1 MDSSNRVG
9 SISVTLLGT
18 GTPIPDRDRHG
29 PSQLIKIAR
38 DLVFVDCGPG
48 TLHRLLEAESNV
60 SAISHVLLTHLHS
73 DHVSGLAD
81 LLWAGWVGRW
91 WTTPPVFVGPPGT
104 EEFIKRLLYA
114 FEEDIRLRTEEGS
127 VTIAGLHPS
136 IHEIEDGWTKTFH
149 EWSVKGFRVDH
160 YPVKHAFGYRFEHD
174 KNVVVISGDT
184 CICENLQMHAQ
195 DADIFVCE
203 VVWEEG
209 IKRAIETSHG
219 PDKARW
225 ERILRYHMSSLEV
238 GKVAANARVKH
249 LVLSH
254 LMLMNGSPA
263 DLLVDV
269 RSSFDGKLTVGE
281 DLAKFST
288 KAE

>member
-1 MDSSNRVG
+1 MESSNNVG

-29 PSQLIKIAR
+29 PSQVIEIAH
-38 DLVFVDCGPG
+38 DIVLVDCGPG
-48 TLHRLLEAESNV
+48 SLHRLLEAESNV
-60 SAISHVLLTHLHS
+60 TAISHVLLTHLHS

-81 LLWAGWVGRW
+81 LLWAGWVGGW
-91 WTTPPVFVGPPGT
+91 WNTPPVLIGPPGT
-104 EEFIKRLLYA
+104 EEFINRLLYA

-127 VTIAGLHPS
+127 VTIAGLRPT
-136 IHEIEDGWTKTFH
+136 IHEIEDGWTITHHK
-149 EWSVKGFRVDH
+149 WSVRGFRVDH
-160 YPVKHAFGYRFEHD
+160 YPVKHAFGYRFEYG

-184 CICENLQMHAQ
+184 CVCENLQIYAQ
-195 DADIFVCE
+195 DADILVCE
-203 VVWEEG
+203 VAWEEG
-209 IKRAIETSHG
+209 MKRAIETSRG
-219 PDKARW
+219 PKRARW

-254 LMLMNGSPA
+254 LMLMHGTPA
-263 DLLVDV
+263 DLLSDV
-269 RSSFDGKLTVGE
+269 RPSFDGKLTVGE

-288 KAE
+288 KVQ